1 MAEKHL
7 YFCNILV
14 SRWVNALQT
23 KGLRLQ
29 HSLQSGMD
37 QSSDQ
42 SSVQSNAQSYSESNS
57 FTSMNSSPVQPNGQ
71 GSGIPK
77 LPIKSILVVKWDE
90 IGDMAAAVH
99 VFGTLK
105 SAYPEAELH
114 VLCKPFVSTLIAG
127 DPAIDKVFTNIADWQ
142 QRYDVVVEL
151 RGTWQTLWKSLSRRT
166 MPKYRVDR
174 GWVQAGAT
182 ATTPPVVSA
191 VPINQVSIT
200 GRLRLDSSLPRG
212 SFFALPGKG
221 EGLVSELNAQS
232 QLDTEKFYID
242 LLSGSDTS
250 LTPEVTAQL
259 PELSDGPHMAYAL
272 QWIFFA
278 GLVIYGRILIRRTR

>member
-1 MAEKHL
+1 MSSHVKTKEPWAFFKSL
-7 YFCNILV
+7 IALLLIIFCLWATQWQYHRGIDRHARNTII
-14 SRWVNALQT
+14 SERI
-23 KGLRLQ
+23 
-29 HSLQSGMD
+29 
-37 QSSDQ
+37 
-42 SSVQSNAQSYSESNS
+42 AQSPIDLGAVTGNL
-57 FTSMNSSPVQPNGQ
+57 PNYEWQ
-71 GSGIPK
+71 TVSVSGIFDTEK
-77 LPIKSILVVKWDE
+77 QILLRNRYNEGKYGYEVLTLFRSTENKSFW
-90 IGDMAAAVH
+90 
-99 VFGTLK
+99 
-105 SAYPEAELH
+105 
-114 VLCKPFVSTLIAG
+114 
-127 DPAIDKVFTNIADWQ
+127 
-142 QRYDVVVEL
+142 
-151 RGTWQTLWKSLSRRT
+151 
-166 MPKYRVDR
+166 VDR

-182 ATTPPVVSA
+182 ATTPPVVTA
-191 VPINQVSIT
+191 VPTSEVSIT

-272 QWIFFA
+272 QWIFFG